1 MKNLMKATWYI
12 EAAMCGGMCWLAL
25 LVGTELVHA
34 MREARYKPEF
44 WLISGLTVLLVLV
57 YAWKALRQQRRD
69 MLGLI
74 ARHFGRAEAE
84 RCDWRHKTV
93 AVTSVVL
100 LVVDVFVVTALEE
113 RFGRVVL
120 DVGFWIPIWCGLLGL
135 FAKVVEAAL
144 VKWMPDERQ
153 SNLIRLPDRW

>member
-1 MKNLMKATWYI
+1 MKNLMKMTWYF

-25 LVGTELVHA
+25 LVGAELVHA

-84 RCDWRHKTV
+84 RCDWWHQAV
-93 AVTSVVL
+93 AVASVVL
-100 LVVDVFVVTALEE
+100 LVIDVFVATMLAE
-113 RFGRVVL
+113 RFGKVVL
-120 DVGFWIPIWCGLLGL
+120 DVGFGTPIWCGLLGL
-135 FAKVVEAAL
+135 LAKVVEAAL
-144 VKWMPDERQ
+144 AKRMPDERQ